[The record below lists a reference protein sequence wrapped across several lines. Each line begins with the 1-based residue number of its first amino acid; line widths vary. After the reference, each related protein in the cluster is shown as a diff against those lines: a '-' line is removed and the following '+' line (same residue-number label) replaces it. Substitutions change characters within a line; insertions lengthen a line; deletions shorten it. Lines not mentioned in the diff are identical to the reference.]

1 MAEKIASKFWTKSYD
16 KHLAPTLDL
25 KYENLG
31 EVFARALQKYP
42 DKAACIFMNRTI
54 PYSELWEYIQR
65 FATFLQEN
73 GLKKGDVVAIN
84 IVNSPQYLITHFGTL
99 LAGGVCSGCSPLL
112 SQDEVVYQLND
123 SEAKFIV
130 TLNIIYAKL
139 LKPVLDKVP
148 KLECVIPIDL
158 STFMGFGTLKVF
170 LAKLFKKIPSGKV
183 TPFPGKKIVKFVDT
197 LSTPIN
203 VKPVKIDPE
212 KDLAFLYYTGGT
224 TGPPKGTELTHKNIH
239 ANILQWKEWAQFE
252 SEIACSAFPYFHIAG
267 TLVMD
272 VATFVSGTQIL
283 IPNPRDTNLII
294 KKIIEHKPTVIAN
307 VPTLY
312 MMIKS
317 NPKSL
322 TIPNEVLDNISIYV
336 SGAAPFPAESIR
348 EFEEHMNAQG
358 KVLEVY
364 GMTEASPLV
373 TANPRFGTK
382 KIGTVG
388 LPLPNTEIKL
398 VNIETGEAV
407 GIGERGEIL
416 VKGPQITSGYYKK
429 PEATAQTIDKD
440 GWLHTGDVGEI
451 DEDGYIKIVDRT
463 KDMLNVSG
471 YKVYSVHV
479 EDVLT
484 KHPDIQICAIIGVE
498 NPKRP
503 GSEIVKA
510 VIQLQE
516 NVELTKDVEE
526 SIKKFAEENLS
537 KYENPK
543 IWE

>member
-224 TGPPKGTELTHKNIH
+224 TGRPKGTELTHKNIH

-373 TANPRFGTK
+373 TANPRFGPK

-440 GWLHTGDVGEI
+440 GWLHTGDVGEM